1 MSLEASIARLLRLGV
16 YLSIALLVAGVVALL
31 VAGISPLAGAP
42 RFDPTAIPADLVDL
56 RPDGLLWLGLLVL
69 VATPSVRVLAALVG
83 YLRSNEPRMAAISL
97 LILVVIAASI
107 ALALIV
113 EP

>member
-16 YLSIALLVAGVVALL
+16 YLSMTLLAAGVIALLA
-31 VAGISPLAGAP
+31 AGISPLAGAP
-42 RFDPTAIPADLVDL
+42 PLDPAAFAADLVDL
-56 RPDGLLWLGLLVL
+56 RPDNLLWLGLLVL

-83 YLRSNEPRMAAISL
+83 YLRSNEPRMVAVSL